1 VLRWN
6 CINDKFTYASKDQLK
21 DMRGCFHAPRIDIS
35 CKFEGEIV
43 VSYNARPSLIFYQD
57 GVVQLAGA
65 IICDFTPLYK
75 LVLAFADICILN
87 VHKG

>member
-6 CINDKFTYASKDQLK
+6 YINDKFTYASKDQLK

-43 VSYNARPSLIFYQD
+43 LFYNARPSLIFYPD
-57 GVVQLAGA
+57 GVVQLARA
-65 IICDFTPLYK
+65 VICDFTSLYK
-75 LVLAFADICILN
+75 LVLAFVDIRILS